1 MDVHPPKNGIN
12 RYWSIPIYATMKFA
26 DAQNMAFSV
35 WSPEI
40 PWEKTENSMT
50 FAAER
55 TARWWPKDDLKITVL
70 VGPKD
75 AKDAQ
80 GKAGH
85 WISLSKRTTFGK
97 GLTLTDGFGF
107 VALACV
113 LYFYTGSDL
122 SESFMIV
129 HMIYE
134 DRGSTYSIQLQ
145 WHVMWGCYHTILC
158 FPSFFLP
165 QTRRLGAS
173 GERSG
178 VDAGLGMATAQ
189 ALAVFRRSQAHI
201 VFSIHDFPVIQGV
214 NHGESTWFKHGLW
227 RQWRDEPAANLLES

>member
-1 MDVHPPKNGIN
+1 MFIPLKMVLIGIDP
-12 RYWSIPIYATMKFA
+12 YPYMQLWSLAMHKTWPFLSEARK
-26 DAQNMAFSV
+26 SHEKR
-35 WSPEI
+35 PEN
-40 PWEKTENSMT
+40 PMT

-80 GKAGH
+80 GKAGD

-134 DRGSTYSIQLQ
+134 HRGSTYSMQLQ
-145 WHVMWGCYHTILC
+145 WNVMWGCYHTILC

-178 VDAGLGMATAQ
+178 VDAGLRMATAQ

-201 VFSIHDFPVIQGV
+201 VFSIHGIHDFPVKHPG
-214 NHGESTWFKHGLW
+214 GESWWINMIQTCTLATMKRWTSS
-227 RQWRDEPAANLLES
+227 D